1 MLYFRVYQAPYQAKR
16 VGKFSVVLY
25 DMCFFVAITL
35 GVIIAV
41 SGNKDSD
48 VDVIWVGVFIGMFVW
63 IFGLVAAVLLSKGR
77 VNGIGEKM
85 WCIAGWH
92 GPDMIRRMVNKEYE
106 AEWEPGHF
114 RDEIKAL
121 LRFDMISAPFGF
133 LIKYIIPGVLLL
145 LVGLAL
151 SKDLQEPY
159 NGYAVE
165 WNLLGI
171 LIVVSVLSCMLI
183 LFLFPRLWYDISY
196 CGTNPTFS
204 SWLKW
209 VFVPK
214 SVNRVED
221 LAVARKRSTAA

>member
-1 MLYFRVYQAPYQAKR
+1 M
-16 VGKFSVVLY
+16 GKFSVVLY

-41 SGNKDSD
+41 SGNEDSD

-77 VNGIGEKM
+77 VNGIREKI

-106 AEWEPGHF
+106 PEWEPGHA
-114 RDEIKAL
+114 RDEAKAL
-121 LRFDMISAPFGF
+121 LRFDMISLPFGF

-151 SKDLQEPY
+151 SKDLKEPY
-159 NGYAVE
+159 NGYAMA

-171 LIVVSVLSCMLI
+171 LIVISVLSCMLI
-183 LFLFPRLWYDISY
+183 LFLFPRLWYDIKYS
-196 CGTNPTFS
+196 GEGDPTLS

-209 VFVPK
+209 VFIPK
-214 SVNRVED
+214 SVNSVED
-221 LAVARKRSTAA
+221 IKLARKRSGGA